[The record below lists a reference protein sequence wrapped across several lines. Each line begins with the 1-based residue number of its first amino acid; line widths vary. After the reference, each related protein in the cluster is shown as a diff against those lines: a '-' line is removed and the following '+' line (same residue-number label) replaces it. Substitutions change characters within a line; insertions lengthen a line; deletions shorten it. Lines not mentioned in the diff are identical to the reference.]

1 MDTKKEIYKLKQPL
15 EWGSE
20 TITELEF
27 KVPTIGDIKFM
38 KLDSLTLDDILKLA
52 SKLSLQSQNLI
63 DRLSI
68 EDGMGVAELLG
79 NFLNPSQK
87 TAKVQSEL

>member
-1 MDTKKEIYKLKQPL
+1 MSTKHVYKLKEPL

-27 KVPTIGDIKFM
+27 RKPTIGDIKSM
-38 KLDSLTLDDILKLA
+38 KLDSILLEDILKLA
-52 SKLSLQSQNLI
+52 SKLSTQSQNVI

-68 EDGMGVAELLG
+68 ADGMGVAELLG
-79 NFLNPSQK
+79 NFLNPSRETGK
-87 TAKVQSEL
+87 AQSEL

>member
-1 MDTKKEIYKLKQPL
+1 MNTKHVYKLKKPL

-20 TITELEF
+20 TITELSF
-27 KVPTIGDIKFM
+27 KEPCIGDIKFM
-38 KLDSLTLDDILKLA
+38 KLDSITLDDILKLA
-52 SKLSLQSQNLI
+52 SKLSAQSQEIIN
-63 DRLSI
+63 RLSI

-87 TAKVQSEL
+87 TGKVQSEL